1 VKGETGDEEVSVS
14 GTAVVILVAIAF
26 VAVLSIIIIVVVGRR
41 SEEAKPSGQLE
52 PEETAMIGRSPESKR
67 AIESFLAARRV
78 PAEQVP
84 TERDVPTRVFRE
96 SAEGPGTPGV
106 AILLSVIGALTIL
119 GGVILCVQTWPGDA
133 DAGYSWKPI
142 AYTASLTWLFSGIVA
157 GVLFFAGAAALTYL
171 RDTRDL
177 MRQILSRLSRS
188 GSKTA
193 ILTPR
198 RRLPHGWSRVR

>member
-1 VKGETGDEEVSVS
+1 VKGETGDGEVSMS

-26 VAVLSIIIIVVVGRR
+26 VAILSILIVVVGRR
-41 SEEAKPSGQLE
+41 PEEAKPSGQLE
-52 PEETAMIGRSPESKR
+52 PEETARIGQSPESKR
-67 AIESFLAARRV
+67 AIENFLAAKRIA
-78 PAEQVP
+78 AEQVP
-84 TERDVPTRVFRE
+84 TERDVTTRVFRE
-96 SAEGPGTPGV
+96 PAEGPGTPGV

-133 DAGYSWKPI
+133 DAGYSWEPI
-142 AYTASLTWLFSGIVA
+142 AYTASLTWLFSGIIA

-177 MRQILSRLSRS
+177 MKQILSRLSRS
-188 GSKTA
+188 GNKTA
-193 ILTPR
+193 TLTPR

>member
-1 VKGETGDEEVSVS
+1 VKGETGDGEVSMS

-26 VAVLSIIIIVVVGRR
+26 VAILSILIVVVVGRR
-41 SEEAKPSGQLE
+41 SEEAKPSGHLE
-52 PEETAMIGRSPESKR
+52 PEETAKIGQSPESKR
-67 AIESFLAARRV
+67 AIENFLAARRI

-84 TERDVPTRVFRE
+84 TERDVTIGVSKE

-119 GGVILCVQTWPGDA
+119 GGVILCIQTWPGDA

-142 AYTASLTWLFSGIVA
+142 AYTASLTWLFSGIIA

-177 MRQILSRLSRS
+177 TRQILSRLSVPET
-188 GSKTA
+188 K
-193 ILTPR
+193 PR
-198 RRLPHGWSRVR
+198 PRHRERLSREWSRPQ